1 MRNRELL
8 NRYGPSAS
16 GDYLF
21 NGTSIFDILHN
32 QERQAGNAP
41 TSINDDELLNT
52 PTDDLVDRLVAQFSI
67 DVPVLDRAAAWVDSS
82 EGPVAVRDYWSRGVE
97 PGYTVLGTLLRL
109 SVPFSG
115 DAEAFAIQPSTIASG
130 PPRARVVQGAIVIA
144 YSAVELNPQQAK
156 AELED
161 VIDNIEKHLGWLR
174 QSVNPFNEKLKT
186 VVRTAVEA
194 RKAKVLKDR
203 NSIAALGFNLKPRP
217 DAPKTYVAPVKRK
230 PVGVQTVKAMAPFK
244 PEPVLDEETYK
255 HILKIMEGMAHVMER
270 SPSAFETMG
279 EEALRQHFL
288 VQLNGQFEGAATGE
302 TFNHSGKTD
311 ILIREKDRNI
321 FIAECKFW
329 GGEKAF
335 LDTITQ
341 LLGYLSWRDTKAA
354 VVIFS
359 QNVDFSKVLATI
371 ETAIPKHPNHKRGPV
386 KESETRFRSVFGN
399 PTDANRE
406 VIVTVMAFNVPK

>member
-8 NRYGPSAS
+8 DRYGPG

-21 NGTSIFDILHN
+21 NGTNIIDVLNN
-32 QERQAGNAP
+32 QERKAGNTP
-41 TSINDDELLNT
+41 TSVNDDELLNT
-52 PTDDLVDRLVAQFSI
+52 PTDDLVDRMVAQYSI
-67 DVPVLDRAAAWVDSS
+67 DVPILDRAAAWVDSS
-82 EGPVAVRDYWSRGVE
+82 EGPVAVTDYWSRGVE
-97 PGYTVLGTLLRL
+97 PGYAVLGTILRL

-115 DAEAFAIQPSTIASG
+115 AAEAFAIQPSPFTLG
-130 PPRARVVQGAIVIA
+130 PPRARVAQGAILIA
-144 YSAVELNPQQAK
+144 YSAVDLNPQQART
-156 AELED
+156 ELD
-161 VIDNIEKHLGWLR
+161 AVIDNIEKHLGWLR
-174 QSVNPFNEKLKT
+174 QSVTPFNEKLKT

-203 NSIAALGFNLKPRP
+203 NSIAALGFNLKPRA

-230 PVGVQTVKAMAPFK
+230 PIAVQTKAVAPFK

-329 GGEKAF
+329 SGEKAF
-335 LDTITQ
+335 IDTITQ

-359 QNVDFSKVLATI
+359 QNTDFSKVLATV
-371 ETAIPKHPNHKRGPV
+371 EAAIPKHPNYKRGPV
-386 KESETRFRSVFGN
+386 KENETRFRSVFGN